1 MLDTKMYVLPKD
13 TKKVTPVEVM
23 GPAFHALGIRE

>member
-13 TKKVTPVEVM
+13 TKKMTQAEVT
-23 GPAFHALGIRE
+23 GLAFHALGIRE